1 MAKDSRP
8 KQRLVKPTK
17 VVKKTA
23 GKKVGVSSLTTA
35 KGKKQAPQKTSRLGG
50 CLAAIGVIL
59 ALIATGGIVI
69 AGIWLAILL
78 MINPNAIVWLNQF
91 LPEWTRIPIA
101 GNSPPQTIAAIQ
113 AEIRKNGLTPGEIQ
127 LLKDAE
133 LLLPVFA
140 TTPNCQSDCER
151 ISELRVYHPDKS
163 RGNRN
168 LYQLVSQLPITGPQE
183 YFALSTPAGSKGNS
197 TFSRA
202 LPLKKFSSFDN
213 KAPSMG
219 FWFILTGQRLS
230 GDPPITY
237 GQVVH
242 YNPDQMHLSVMVQ
255 WTSPNELLPYWQ
267 QITENAT
274 PELVINQTAGLEPKF
289 KVYQIKP
296 RPFVPDPVYLQ
307 ETLLTQPAIDT
318 PLLHKALILARS
330 GLWSPARQLLQSQK
344 KKEWSTAAQVQLD
357 VIQLH
362 AQVTEA
368 QAKQA
373 WASPSQ
379 QIFANLL
386 DGRWADAL
394 LVFQASESGVPVQE
408 IATMLKTDSGTL
420 GERVGAA
427 LKVNPD
433 DSNVKAWGTLIV
445 AAQANRQ
452 KAIAYFK
459 ELQKNKPIKSE
470 DTSQINELL
479 DHLEG
484 AVAKVSDSNRISQI
498 IGTAQPIK
506 TVNSADWLQ
515 LEDVPKGKKALPLKQ
530 EAPQWYQVQI
540 SAFNDGRRWE
550 QMPFTKLKLP
560 KVFLAKQLWNYLGLS
575 SDSQIQI
582 AVWTP
587 DGRQESIMAT
597 VKGVSYR
604 GGVIQLLAAGEV
616 LGGGVSRSRPLAYT
630 DGALTWLEPASITLS
645 DLNQLQPKT
654 VSALLPAL
662 WRELVKSGQVKSGAM
677 PSLQEMLGEMG
688 YWSARLVDL
697 TGNNE
702 QEVVLTLYEDRS
714 GALKK
719 PDVTTSVEEVSL
731 YKPRTLIFSDQGAL
745 LYSEFSQETSG
756 ALTAIANLGD
766 GGTAALLIDNKI
778 NYTLKRW
785 SRERKR
791 FE

>member
-1 MAKDSRP
+1 MTKDSRP
-8 KQRLVKPTK
+8 KPPPTK
-17 VVKKTA
+17 QTKSVKKLTRKQVKLSSVSTVKA
-23 GKKVGVSSLTTA
+23 KKP
-35 KGKKQAPQKTSRLGG
+35 PQKTSQLGG
-50 CLAAIGVIL
+50 CLAVIGVIS
-59 ALIATGGIVI
+59 ALILTGGIVI
-69 AGIWLAILL
+69 TGIWLAILL
-78 MINPNAIVWLNQF
+78 MINPNAIIWLNQF

-101 GNSPPQTIAAIQ
+101 GNTPPKTLAAIK

-140 TTPNCQSDCER
+140 TTPNCQSDCEK
-151 ISELRVYHPDKS
+151 ISELRVYHPAKS
-163 RGNRN
+163 NSDRN

-183 YFALSTPAGSKGNS
+183 YFALATPAGSKGNS

-202 LPLKKFSSFDN
+202 FPLTKFTPFDD

-237 GQVVH
+237 GQLVH
-242 YNPDQMHLSVMVQ
+242 YNPEQMHLSVMVQ

-267 QITENAT
+267 QITGNAT
-274 PELVINQTAGLEPKF
+274 PEFVINQTAGLEPKF
-289 KVYQIKP
+289 KVHQIKP
-296 RPFVPDPVYLQ
+296 RPFVPDPIYLQ
-307 ETLLTQPAIDT
+307 EILLTQPAIDT
-318 PLLHKALILARS
+318 PLLRKALILARS

-344 KKEWSTAAQVQLD
+344 KKEWSNAAQVQLD
-357 VIQLH
+357 IIQLH
-362 AQVTEA
+362 AQVTES

-394 LVFQASESGVPVQE
+394 LVFQSSESGEPVQE

-420 GERVGAA
+420 WERVEAA
-427 LKVNPD
+427 MKVNLD
-433 DSNVKAWGTLIV
+433 DSNVKAWGVLIV
-445 AAQANRQ
+445 AAQQDRE
-452 KAIAYFK
+452 KAIAYLK
-459 ELQKNKPIKSE
+459 QLQKNQAIKSE
-470 DTSQINELL
+470 NNTQINELL
-479 DHLEG
+479 DHLED
-484 AVAKVSDSNRISQI
+484 AVAKASDSNRISQI
-498 IGTAQPIK
+498 LGTAQPIK
-506 TVNSADWLQ
+506 TVNAADWLQ
-515 LEDVPKGKKALPLKQ
+515 LEDLPKGKKAPPLKQ

-540 SAFNDGRRWE
+540 SAFNDGRRWQ

-560 KVFLAKQLWNYLGLS
+560 KVFRGKQLWNYLGLN

-582 AVWTP
+582 VVWTP
-587 DGRQESIMAT
+587 DGRQESIIAT
-597 VKGVSYR
+597 VKGLSYQ
-604 GGVIQLLAAGEV
+604 GGVIQLLAAGEA
-616 LGGGVSRSRPLAYT
+616 LPGGVSRSRPLAYT
-630 DGALTWLEPASITLS
+630 DGALTWLEPTSVTLS

-654 VSALLPAL
+654 VSALLPTL

-677 PSLQEMLGEMG
+677 PSVQQMLGEMG
-688 YWSARLVDL
+688 YWSARQVDL

-719 PDVTTSVEEVSL
+719 PDVTTAVETEAF
-731 YKPRTLIFSDQGAL
+731 YKPRTLIFSDQGTL
-745 LYSEFSQETSG
+745 LYSEFSQEASG

-766 GGTAALLIDNKI
+766 GGTAALVIDNKS
-778 NYTLKRW
+778 NYRLKRW